1 MTKKGKGDE
10 RSALSEF
17 EIIARYFAPL
27 ATDPAA
33 LSLLDDTA
41 VLPVPEGQ
49 ELIATTDTVIEG
61 VHFLPGDPP
70 DSIGHKAL
78 AVTLS
83 DLAAKGAR
91 PYAYLL
97 SLALPEPSASWLEAF
112 AQGLGDLQAQSG
124 ICLVGGDTS
133 ATPGPV
139 TITITALGLLSQG
152 DAVLRRGARPGDTLM
167 VSGTIGDA
175 YLGLC
180 LLREPKRAGDWRLS
194 AAEVSFL
201 VERYRRPQARVA
213 LAPSVRHYAR
223 ASIDVSDGLAAD
235 AMKLCKASGV
245 AATIEAARVPLSA
258 AAAKAV
264 QTSPQL
270 FEAMISGGDDYEILT
285 AMEPSHASSFARE
298 AIEHSIPVTAIGSLR
313 RGTGEVEVL
322 DARGKPLSLARL
334 GFVHFKDD

>member
-1 MTKKGKGDE
+1 MTKKGKGDK
-10 RSALSEF
+10 RSALGEF

-49 ELIATTDTVIEG
+49 ELIATTDTIIEG
-61 VHFLPGDPP
+61 VHFLPDDPP
-70 DSIGHKAL
+70 DSIGYKAL

-97 SLALPEPSASWLEAF
+97 SLALPQPSVPWIEAF
-112 AQGLGDLQAQSG
+112 AQGLAGLQAKVG

-133 ATPGPV
+133 ATPGPP

-152 DAVLRRGARPGDTLM
+152 DAVLRRGALPGDTLM
-167 VSGTIGDA
+167 LSGTIGDA

-180 LLREPKRAGDWRLS
+180 LLRDPKLAKQWGLGG
-194 AAEVSFL
+194 AEVDFL
-201 VERYRRPQARVA
+201 VDRYRRPQARTA
-213 LAPSVRHYAR
+213 IAPSIRHCAR
-223 ASIDVSDGLAAD
+223 ASIDISDGLAAD
-235 AMKLCKASGV
+235 TAKLCKASSV
-245 AATIEAARVPLSA
+245 AATIEAARVPLSP

-264 QTSPQL
+264 QTMPDLLQDLLS
-270 FEAMISGGDDYEILT
+270 AGDDYEILG
-285 AMEPSHASSFARE
+285 AMEPSHASAFARE
-298 AIEHSIPVTAIGSLR
+298 TVEHSVPVTAIGSVKA
-313 RGTGEVEVL
+313 GAGEVEIV
-322 DARGKPLSLARL
+322 DASGKPLPFRHL
-334 GFVHFKDD
+334 GFVHFRDD

>member
-1 MTKKGKGDE
+1 MTKQGKGGK

-61 VHFLPGDPP
+61 VHFRGDDPP

-97 SLALPEPSASWLEAF
+97 SLALPDASAPWLEAF
-112 AQGLGDLQAQSG
+112 AQGLGALQAEAG

-152 DAVLRRGARPGDTLM
+152 DAVLRRGALPGDALM

-180 LLREPKRAGDWRLS
+180 LLREPRLAGDWHLS
-194 AAEVSFL
+194 EDEAAFL
-201 VERYRRPQARVA
+201 VERYRRPQARTG

-235 AMKLCKASGV
+235 AQKLCKASGV
-245 AATIEAARVPLSA
+245 ASTIEAARVPLSP

-264 QTSPQL
+264 QASPQL
-270 FEAMISGGDDYEILT
+270 FKAMISGGDDYEILT
-285 AMEPSHASSFARE
+285 AMEPSHASAFARE
-298 AIEHSIPVTAIGSLR
+298 AIEHSIPVTVIGSIR
-313 RGTGEVEVL
+313 QGAGEVDVL
-322 DARGKPLSLARL
+322 DAAGKPVPLDQL
-334 GFVHFKDD
+334 GFVHFRDD